1 MTIPEPRLFT
11 RNNINNGFLSLMR
24 VLSILLSA
32 MMLFVF
38 PGCTESSPI
47 SSAAPMPSAIEPTS
61 SPKPNETDYSSA
73 AEHTPT
79 GAMEPTASRPRT
91 EAGHGHSA
99 AERFHLGIEIKTAFH
114 G

>member
-1 MTIPEPRLFT
+1 MTIPELRLFT

-47 SSAAPMPSAIEPTS
+47 SAAAPMPSAIEPTS
-61 SPKPNETDYSSA
+61 SPNETDYSSA

-79 GAMEPTASRPRT
+79 GAMESTASRPRT

-99 AERFHLGIEIKTAFH
+99 AERFHLGIERKTAFH

>member
-1 MTIPEPRLFT
+1 
-11 RNNINNGFLSLMR
+11 MR

-61 SPKPNETDYSSA
+61 SPKPNETDHLSS

-91 EAGHGHSA
+91 AAGHGHSA

>member
-1 MTIPEPRLFT
+1 MTIPELRLFT

-24 VLSILLSA
+24 VLSIFLSA

-79 GAMEPTASRPRT
+79 GAMESTASRPRT
-91 EAGHGHSA
+91 AAGHGHSA